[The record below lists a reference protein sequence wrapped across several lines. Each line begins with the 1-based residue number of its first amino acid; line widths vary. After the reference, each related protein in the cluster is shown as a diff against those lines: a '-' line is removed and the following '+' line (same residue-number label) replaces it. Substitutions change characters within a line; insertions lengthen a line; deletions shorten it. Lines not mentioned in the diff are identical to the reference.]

1 MCYICTVMK
10 RLKLIIFAS
19 ELHNNASVMNTRSEM
34 FGELRKITDLRIDYP
49 TSLIA
54 NTSRISKYIDGGLP
68 ADSRTIGDEDSAT
81 ICFIA
86 TGGTEEIF
94 RNYTDTLPEKVIL
107 LSDGFHNSLAAAL
120 EISSFLGSR
129 GISYT
134 HFNAPLD
141 YNADFFRKMVESIF
155 SSTESGP
162 AQASEP
168 DTVPELPKAV
178 HNALSKT
185 KIGLIG
191 GKSSWLIASD
201 IDREA
206 VTKRYGTSFINVSI
220 EAVEKAF
227 GMINDSNPKVTAV
240 VTRMEKSLSPDRNG
254 EALLEA
260 AKMYVALKE
269 ICNKYSLNAITIK
282 CFDLISSCRTT
293 ACLALALLNEE
304 GIVSGCEGDIPALWT
319 MLYAKLA
326 LGRASFMCNPSSMN
340 SEELTLDLAH
350 CTIPLNMVHGFRLPS
365 HFESSIGIGIAGS
378 VPSGNFEIIKFS
390 GKELE
395 HFYRAEGEV
404 IMNTN
409 IPQRCRT
416 QLRFKFENKE
426 CFDRFLSTDK
436 GNHVVLV
443 AR

>member
-1 MCYICTVMK
+1 MK

-34 FGELRKITDLRIDYP
+34 LGELRKIVDLQIDYP
-49 TSLIA
+49 TSLMA

-68 ADSRTIGDEDSAT
+68 AGGRPAGDEDSAT
-81 ICFIA
+81 VCFIA

-94 RNYTDTLPEKVIL
+94 RNYTDTLPDKVIL

-120 EISSFLGSR
+120 EISTFLESKE
-129 GISYT
+129 ISYI

-141 YNADFFRKMVESIF
+141 YNADFFRKMVECIF
-155 SSTESGP
+155 NSTESVAGQVSGP
-162 AQASEP
+162 DAA
-168 DTVPELPKAV
+168 PEFPKAV
-178 HNALSKT
+178 RNALSKT

-191 GKSSWLIASD
+191 GRSSWLISSD
-201 IDREA
+201 IDKEA
-206 VTKRYGTSFINVSI
+206 VTKRFGTSFIDISI
-220 EAVEKAF
+220 EEVEKAF
-227 GMINDSNPKVTAV
+227 GMVSPSNPKVTET
-240 VTRMEKSLSPDRNG
+240 VTRMERFLAPDRSG
-254 EALLEA
+254 EDLLEA
-260 AKMYVALKE
+260 AKMYAALKGL
-269 ICNKYSLNAITIK
+269 CSKYNLNAITIK

-304 GIVSGCEGDIPALWT
+304 GIVAGCEGDIPALWT
-319 MLYAKLA
+319 MLYAKA
-326 LGRASFMCNPSSMN
+326 AMGKPSFMCNPSSMN

-365 HFESSIGIGIAGS
+365 HFESSLGIGIAGS
-378 VPSGNFEIIKFS
+378 VPSGKFEIIKFS

-416 QLRFKFENKE
+416 QLRFKFEDKD

-436 GNHVVLV
+436 GNHVILV

>member
-1 MCYICTVMK
+1 MK

-49 TSLIA
+49 TSLTA

-68 ADSRTIGDEDSAT
+68 SDDRPAGDENSVT
-81 ICFIA
+81 VCFIA

-120 EISSFLGSR
+120 EISTFLGSR

-141 YNADFFRKMVESIF
+141 YNSDFFKKMVESIF
-155 SSTESGP
+155 SSTES
-162 AQASEP
+162 EP
-168 DTVPELPKAV
+168 GQSSVSDAAPDLPKAV
-178 HNALSKT
+178 RNALSKT
-185 KIGLIG
+185 RIGLIG
-191 GKSSWLIASD
+191 GRSSWLIASD
-201 IDREA
+201 IDKEA
-206 VTKRYGTSFINVSI
+206 VTKRFGTSFIDISI
-220 EAVEKAF
+220 EEVEKAF
-227 GMINDSNPKVTAV
+227 GMVSPSNPKVTAI
-240 VTRMEKSLSPDRNG
+240 VTRMERFLSPDRSG
-254 EALLEA
+254 EDLLEA
-260 AKMYVALKE
+260 AKMYAALKE
-269 ICNKYSLNAITIK
+269 LCAKYNLNAITVK
-282 CFDLISSCRTT
+282 CFDLISGCRTT

-326 LGRASFMCNPSSMN
+326 LGRASFVCNPSSMN

-378 VPSGNFEIIKFS
+378 VPSGKFEIIKFS

-416 QLRFKFENKE
+416 QLRFRFDNKE

-436 GNHVVLV
+436 GNHVVLI

>member
-1 MCYICTVMK
+1 MK

-49 TSLIA
+49 TSLTA

-68 ADSRTIGDEDSAT
+68 SDDRPAGDENSVT
-81 ICFIA
+81 VCFIA

-120 EISSFLGSR
+120 EISTFLGSR

-141 YNADFFRKMVESIF
+141 YNSDFFKKMVESIF

-162 AQASEP
+162 GQSSVSDAAP
-168 DTVPELPKAV
+168 DLPKAV
-178 HNALSKT
+178 RNALSKT
-185 KIGLIG
+185 RIGLIG
-191 GKSSWLIASD
+191 GRSSWLIASD
-201 IDREA
+201 IDKEA
-206 VTKRYGTSFINVSI
+206 VTKRFGTSFIDISI
-220 EAVEKAF
+220 EEVEKAF
-227 GMINDSNPKVTAV
+227 GMVSPSNPKVTAI
-240 VTRMEKSLSPDRNG
+240 VTRMERFLSPDRSG
-254 EALLEA
+254 EDLLEA
-260 AKMYVALKE
+260 AKMYAALKGL
-269 ICNKYSLNAITIK
+269 CAKYNLNAITVK
-282 CFDLISSCRTT
+282 CFDLISGCRTT

-326 LGRASFMCNPSSMN
+326 LGRASFVCNPSSMN

-378 VPSGNFEIIKFS
+378 VPSGKFEIIKFS

-416 QLRFKFENKE
+416 QLRFRFDNKE

-436 GNHVVLV
+436 GNHVVLI